1 MKRRIRSSI
10 IGPLFAMAVAAL
22 AIGSGACTTG
32 PDEMAQELPA
42 TDAAPVIKS
51 SQTLKNL
58 QTAFNGE
65 TNARAKYLEYAKKAD
80 AEGFGKVAS
89 LFRAAARSE
98 QIHAANHSKVIR
110 EMGATPE
117 AEIKLPDIGTTEENL
132 KDAVK
137 GETYE
142 RDVMYADFLKEAR
155 ATGNRDAILTF
166 NFAKAAEAEH
176 AKLYSAALEDLSKG
190 RSSSEQ
196 FYVCP
201 KCGFTTA
208 DPDIKK
214 CPVDFTPK
222 EDFEVVS

>member
-1 MKRRIRSSI
+1 MVI
-10 IGPLFAMAVAAL
+10 AAL
-22 AIGSGACTTG
+22 MIGLGACTTG
-32 PDEMAQELPA
+32 PQEMAQTLPA
-42 TDAAPVIKS
+42 TDAAPVKKS
-51 SQTLKNL
+51 DQTLKNL

-65 TNARAKYLEYAKKAD
+65 SNAHAKYLEYAKKAD
-80 AEGFGKVAS
+80 KEGFGRIAS

-98 QIHAANHSKVIR
+98 EIHAANHSKVIR
-110 EMGATPE
+110 EMGAAPE
-117 AEIKLPDIGTTEENL
+117 AEIKLPEIGTTEDNL

-142 RDVMYADFLKEAR
+142 RDVMYTDFLKEAR

-176 AKLYSAALEDLSKG
+176 AKLYTAALVELGKG
-190 RSSSEQ
+190 KSSSQQ

-201 KCGFTTA
+201 KCGFTTS